1 MAVYNGNAADMMT
14 AAIKAL
20 ELVAVTRE
28 QPMKRANKKRQRN
41 VIAATQELLKRNDI
55 LQQFL
60 DDRCIFTADDMD
72 RIPTLR
78 LYQDF
83 RDWFLDQN
91 QPSMNQP
98 TMNQQDFA
106 QRMAKVK
113 EIAATRKMV
122 GKDRMMCYCSIRFR
136 NTEEKNI
143 HPVSRL

>member
-1 MAVYNGNAADMMT
+1 MT
-14 AAIKAL
+14 TAIKAL

-41 VIAATQELLKRNDI
+41 VIAATQLKRNDI

-60 DDRCIFTADDMD
+60 DDRCIVTADDMD

-98 TMNQQDFA
+98 SMSQQDFA
-106 QRMAKVK
+106 QRMTKGK

-136 NTEEKNI
+136 NNDDTEENNI